1 MSEVITEI
9 TGHLARITLNR
20 PKAINAL
27 SGEMVNAVIATLESV
42 RHDDAITAISIEGAG
57 ERGLCAG
64 GDVRA
69 VREVYLAGDN
79 AAAFGFFDAE
89 YRMNA
94 LIARYPKLIVAYQ
107 DGIVMGGGVGISTY
121 AGLRIATERTQ
132 MAMPEVIIGFFP
144 DVGVTYRLARAG
156 GIGAYLAVSGETFTG
171 PDATLVGLSDVVTTC
186 PWADV
191 VSALAAGAT
200 RDDLLAMT
208 RAHAITDE
216 APLAQHR
223 AWIDDAFGASAPFRA
238 ARDALERLETSTDQ
252 QAREAAAVIATRSPL
267 SVAATIEA
275 LNRAAQMPDVESALC
290 QDAVLARALVTS
302 GDFVEGVRAQLV
314 DKDRRPN
321 WSAASVHE
329 ISQGQITTLFK

>member
-1 MSEVITEI
+1 MSEVIIEI

-27 SGEMVNAVIATLESV
+27 TSDMVKAVTEALESV
-42 RHDDAITAISIEGAG
+42 RNDDAITAVSIEGDG

-69 VREVYLAGDN
+69 VREAYLAGDN
-79 AAAFGFFDAE
+79 TGAFEFFDAE

-94 LIARYPKLIVAYQ
+94 IIASYPKLIVAYQ

-156 GIGAYLAVSGETFTG
+156 GIGAYLAASGATFTG
-171 PDATLVGLSDVVTTC
+171 SDACLVGLSDVVTTC
-186 PWADV
+186 PWTDV
-191 VSALAAGAT
+191 VSALAGGAT
-200 RDDLLAMT
+200 RDDILTLVNKA
-208 RAHAITDE
+208 AITDE
-216 APLAQHR
+216 APLSQQR
-223 AWIDDAFGASAPFRA
+223 AWIDDAFGASAPFRP
-238 ARDALERLETSTDQ
+238 ARDALKRLETSTNP
-252 QAREAAAVIATRSPL
+252 QAREAGAVIASRSPL

-275 LNRAAQMPDVESALC
+275 LNRAAQLPDLEAALR

-314 DKDRRPN
+314 DKDRHPN
-321 WSAASVHE
+321 WSAAGLHE
-329 ISQGQITTLFK
+329 ISQEQINTLFS